1 MEDNT
6 GCLSPKEPL
15 LNGNERWKND
25 GFSRVNSYNSLR
37 TDFLSRLPQK
47 VRSGLDV
54 ESSFHVDIPKTKGL
68 SQGNQIDISFCFT
81 VIEFL
86 SVVVEF
92 IEEKE
97 YYERQF
103 ATLKSFEEVDTL
115 METNT
120 IDEEDDEEQVEA
132 EKAMK
137 ISNYANVLLLVF
149 KIYAAIRTGS
159 IAIAASTLD
168 SLLDLLAG
176 GILWF
181 THISMKNINIYKYP
195 IGKLRVQPVGIIIFA
210 AVMATLGFQILI
222 QAVEEL
228 IVNESRPK
236 MSSNQLLWLYMI
248 MITATVVKMA
258 LWIYCRSSGNS
269 IVRAYAKDHYFDVVT
284 NVVGLIAAVLGD
296 KYYWWI
302 DPTGAILLAL
312 YTITNWSG
320 TVIENAVSLVGQTA
334 SPEVLQKLTYLVT
347 RHPQVKR
354 VDTVRAYTFGALYF
368 VEVDIELPEEL
379 PLKEAHAIGETLQNK
394 IEKLPEVERA
404 FVHLDFECEHKPEHS
419 VLSRL
424 QTWDPVFPFHGES
437 VYPVKELN
445 EIFQLELESIVW
457 NQMEGNSGS
466 GPKTPLLMG
475 EGRRSRRLSRRN
487 SVNSLRSNFVEKL
500 PAKVRSGLDIESP
513 YQINLSKTT
522 GLTEGEKEYYE
533 KQMDTLKSFE
543 DVDILMGND
552 DDNED
557 DDEEQARHEKAMKIS
572 NYANIVLLAFK
583 IYATIKTGSLA
594 IAASTLDSLLDLMAG
609 GILWFTHLSMKK
621 INIYKYPIGKLRVQ
635 PVGIVIFAAIMAT
648 LGFQILIQ
656 AVEQLIQHKPTE
668 KMSSNQLL
676 WLYAIMLSA
685 TAVKLALWLYCRSSR
700 NEIVRAYAK
709 DHYFDVVT
717 NVVGLIAAV
726 LGNKF
731 YWWIDPAG
739 AILLAVYT
747 IINWSGTVV
756 ENAVSLVGQSA
767 PPEFLQ
773 KLTYL
778 VLRHPLVQRVEMIR
792 AYTFGVLYFVEVDIE
807 LPEELPLKEAHVIGE
822 TLQNKIEKLT
832 EVERAFVHLDF
843 ECDHKPEHIVLSKL
857 PGNDP

>member
-1 MEDNT
+1 
-6 GCLSPKEPL
+6 
-15 LNGNERWKND
+15 
-25 GFSRVNSYNSLR
+25 
-37 TDFLSRLPQK
+37 
-47 VRSGLDV
+47 
-54 ESSFHVDIPKTKGL
+54 
-68 SQGNQIDISFCFT
+68 
-81 VIEFL
+81 
-86 SVVVEF
+86 
-92 IEEKE
+92 
-97 YYERQF
+97 
-103 ATLKSFEEVDTL
+103 
-115 METNT
+115 
-120 IDEEDDEEQVEA
+120 
-132 EKAMK
+132 
-137 ISNYANVLLLVF
+137 
-149 KIYAAIRTGS
+149 
-159 IAIAASTLD
+159 
-168 SLLDLLAG
+168 
-176 GILWF
+176 
-181 THISMKNINIYKYP
+181 
-195 IGKLRVQPVGIIIFA
+195 
-210 AVMATLGFQILI
+210 
-222 QAVEEL
+222 
-228 IVNESRPK
+228 
-236 MSSNQLLWLYMI
+236 
-248 MITATVVKMA
+248 
-258 LWIYCRSSGNS
+258 
-269 IVRAYAKDHYFDVVT
+269 
-284 NVVGLIAAVLGD
+284 
-296 KYYWWI
+296 
-302 DPTGAILLAL
+302 
-312 YTITNWSG
+312 
-320 TVIENAVSLVGQTA
+320 
-334 SPEVLQKLTYLVT
+334 
-347 RHPQVKR
+347 
-354 VDTVRAYTFGALYF
+354 
-368 VEVDIELPEEL
+368 
-379 PLKEAHAIGETLQNK
+379 
-394 IEKLPEVERA
+394 
-404 FVHLDFECEHKPEHS
+404 
-419 VLSRL
+419 
-424 QTWDPVFPFHGES
+424 
-437 VYPVKELN
+437 
-445 EIFQLELESIVW
+445 
-457 NQMEGNSGS
+457 MEGNSGS

-475 EGRRSRRLSRRN
+475 EGRRSRRLSGRN
-487 SVNSLRSNFVEKL
+487 SVNSLRSNFVAKL
-500 PAKVRSGLDIESP
+500 PDKVRSGLDTESP

-552 DDNED
+552 KDNED

-594 IAASTLDSLLDLMAG
+594 VAASTLDSLLDVMAG

-717 NVVGLIAAV
+717 NIVGLIAAV

-778 VLRHPLVQRVEMIR
+778 VIRHPLVQRIEMIR

>member
-1 MEDNT
+1 
-6 GCLSPKEPL
+6 
-15 LNGNERWKND
+15 
-25 GFSRVNSYNSLR
+25 
-37 TDFLSRLPQK
+37 
-47 VRSGLDV
+47 
-54 ESSFHVDIPKTKGL
+54 
-68 SQGNQIDISFCFT
+68 
-81 VIEFL
+81 
-86 SVVVEF
+86 
-92 IEEKE
+92 
-97 YYERQF
+97 
-103 ATLKSFEEVDTL
+103 
-115 METNT
+115 
-120 IDEEDDEEQVEA
+120 
-132 EKAMK
+132 
-137 ISNYANVLLLVF
+137 
-149 KIYAAIRTGS
+149 
-159 IAIAASTLD
+159 
-168 SLLDLLAG
+168 
-176 GILWF
+176 
-181 THISMKNINIYKYP
+181 
-195 IGKLRVQPVGIIIFA
+195 
-210 AVMATLGFQILI
+210 
-222 QAVEEL
+222 
-228 IVNESRPK
+228 
-236 MSSNQLLWLYMI
+236 
-248 MITATVVKMA
+248 
-258 LWIYCRSSGNS
+258 
-269 IVRAYAKDHYFDVVT
+269 
-284 NVVGLIAAVLGD
+284 
-296 KYYWWI
+296 
-302 DPTGAILLAL
+302 
-312 YTITNWSG
+312 
-320 TVIENAVSLVGQTA
+320 
-334 SPEVLQKLTYLVT
+334 
-347 RHPQVKR
+347 
-354 VDTVRAYTFGALYF
+354 
-368 VEVDIELPEEL
+368 
-379 PLKEAHAIGETLQNK
+379 
-394 IEKLPEVERA
+394 
-404 FVHLDFECEHKPEHS
+404 
-419 VLSRL
+419 
-424 QTWDPVFPFHGES
+424 
-437 VYPVKELN
+437 
-445 EIFQLELESIVW
+445 
-457 NQMEGNSGS
+457 MEGNSGS

-487 SVNSLRSNFVEKL
+487 SVNSLRSNFVAKL
-500 PAKVRSGLDIESP
+500 PDKVRSGLDTESP

-552 DDNED
+552 NDNED
-557 DDEEQARHEKAMKIS
+557 DDEEQAQHEKAMKIS

-676 WLYAIMLSA
+676 WLYAIMLTA

-717 NVVGLIAAV
+717 NIVGLIAAV

-747 IINWSGTVV
+747 IINWSGTVM

-778 VLRHPLVQRVEMIR
+778 VIRHPLVQRIEMIR

>member
-1 MEDNT
+1 
-6 GCLSPKEPL
+6 
-15 LNGNERWKND
+15 
-25 GFSRVNSYNSLR
+25 
-37 TDFLSRLPQK
+37 
-47 VRSGLDV
+47 
-54 ESSFHVDIPKTKGL
+54 
-68 SQGNQIDISFCFT
+68 
-81 VIEFL
+81 
-86 SVVVEF
+86 
-92 IEEKE
+92 
-97 YYERQF
+97 
-103 ATLKSFEEVDTL
+103 
-115 METNT
+115 
-120 IDEEDDEEQVEA
+120 
-132 EKAMK
+132 
-137 ISNYANVLLLVF
+137 
-149 KIYAAIRTGS
+149 
-159 IAIAASTLD
+159 
-168 SLLDLLAG
+168 
-176 GILWF
+176 
-181 THISMKNINIYKYP
+181 
-195 IGKLRVQPVGIIIFA
+195 
-210 AVMATLGFQILI
+210 
-222 QAVEEL
+222 
-228 IVNESRPK
+228 
-236 MSSNQLLWLYMI
+236 
-248 MITATVVKMA
+248 
-258 LWIYCRSSGNS
+258 
-269 IVRAYAKDHYFDVVT
+269 
-284 NVVGLIAAVLGD
+284 
-296 KYYWWI
+296 
-302 DPTGAILLAL
+302 
-312 YTITNWSG
+312 
-320 TVIENAVSLVGQTA
+320 
-334 SPEVLQKLTYLVT
+334 
-347 RHPQVKR
+347 
-354 VDTVRAYTFGALYF
+354 
-368 VEVDIELPEEL
+368 
-379 PLKEAHAIGETLQNK
+379 
-394 IEKLPEVERA
+394 
-404 FVHLDFECEHKPEHS
+404 
-419 VLSRL
+419 
-424 QTWDPVFPFHGES
+424 
-437 VYPVKELN
+437 
-445 EIFQLELESIVW
+445 
-457 NQMEGNSGS
+457 MEGNSGS

-487 SVNSLRSNFVEKL
+487 SVNSLRSNFVAKL
-500 PAKVRSGLDIESP
+500 PDKVRSGLDTESP

-552 DDNED
+552 NDNED
-557 DDEEQARHEKAMKIS
+557 DDEEQAQHEKAMKIS

-648 LGFQILIQ
+648 LGFQILTQ
-656 AVEQLIQHKPTE
+656 AVEQLIQHKHTE

-676 WLYAIMLSA
+676 WLYAIMLTA

-717 NVVGLIAAV
+717 NIVGLIAAV

-731 YWWIDPAG
+731 YWWMDPTG

-778 VLRHPLVQRVEMIR
+778 VIRHPLVQRIEMIR